1 MIKIITG
8 FSNGGGS
15 TVAFINLTN
24 ELNKY
29 GVACTLY
36 GPHSWHLGY
45 CKSGT
50 LADVELHEDDNM
62 IIHFFDPHWKIRP
75 PFKGNFIYSCHE
87 KDIRP
92 INSFDYSI
100 YDKIHYVSKPQMEW
114 HNVNHPYFIL
124 PNIIDKL
131 DHSTCT
137 GKKIAGIIG
146 SIDRNKQV
154 DISIKRAVEDGMNKI
169 LLFGNVSDAVYYKEI
184 MSKYGSIILYNG
196 HVDDKQ
202 NMYNQITDVYHS
214 SLSETFG
221 LIEKECEMTGVVY
234 HGNEATRN
242 NFDLNMTNEEIIESW
257 KKEFIL

>member
-8 FSNGGGS
+8 FSQGGGS

-24 ELNKY
+24 EFNKY
-29 GVACTLY
+29 GVPCTLY
-36 GPHSWHLGY
+36 GRHNWHLGR

-50 LADVELHEDDNM
+50 MADMKLNEDDNI
-62 IIHFFDPHWKIRP
+62 IIHFFEPNWSIKP
-75 PFKGNFIYSCHE
+75 PIKGNLIYSCHE

-92 INSFDYSI
+92 IKSFNYTI

-114 HNVNHPYFIL
+114 HNVKHPYFIL
-124 PNIIDKL
+124 PNIVDKL
-131 DHSTCT
+131 EHSKCT
-137 GKKIAGIIG
+137 DKKIGAVIG

-169 LLFGNVSDAVYYKEI
+169 LLFGNVSDGVYYKEI
-184 MSKYGSIILYNG
+184 MSKYGSIISYKG

-202 NMYNQITDVYHS
+202 KIYNQITDVYHS

-234 HGNEATRN
+234 HGSEATKN
-242 NFDLNMTNEEIIESW
+242 NFDLNMTNEEIIEAW